1 MPCAVAFPDHVSQV
15 WLVLAAG
22 ALLLPISSFPV
33 EGLLHILPGRCW
45 RTARNSYGV
54 RFDSPFSA
62 QPACSAWIDAF
73 SLAAGGCD
81 EVTARI
87 FRIGTSVSGGF
98 FPRRESVAHPSSV
111 KAFFSGKASFSR
123 TPQWP
128 VSVWDFHWFA
138 GRLPRCRGVDGSGTQ
153 VAKRERPSAT
163 GKPFP

>member
-1 MPCAVAFPDHVSQV
+1 MPCAVAFPGHVSQV

-87 FRIGTSVSGGF
+87 LRIGTSVSGGF
-98 FPRRESVAHPSSV
+98 FPRREQGFVQPHSPVACV
-111 KAFFSGKASFSR
+111 RKGFSLVCGQIAKVPGRGRQWHTSCKEGETVRDRETLPLIGKSI
-123 TPQWP
+123 
-128 VSVWDFHWFA
+128 V
-138 GRLPRCRGVDGSGTQ
+138 LP
-153 VAKRERPSAT
+153 
-163 GKPFP
+163 